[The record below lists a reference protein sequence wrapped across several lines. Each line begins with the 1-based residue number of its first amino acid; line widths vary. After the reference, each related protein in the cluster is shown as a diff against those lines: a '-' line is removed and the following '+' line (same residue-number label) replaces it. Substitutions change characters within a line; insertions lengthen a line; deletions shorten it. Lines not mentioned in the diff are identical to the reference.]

1 MFYTLKFF
9 VYFLINAEIDCKITY
24 CFHTYFNFKIISIKK
39 SILASLL
46 MDGFLFSANI
56 LLHLA

>member
-1 MFYTLKFF
+1 MFYTLTFF

-39 SILASLL
+39 NQYWQVS
-46 MDGFLFSANI
+46 
-56 LLHLA
+56 